1 LRSFEIFKG
10 TAREDNLVASVINF
24 QEDYGKDVEAYK
36 DYLLSRK
43 NFLFDLSV
51 SESVRIVNVP
61 YDRQMFEQWL
71 KENPYWKNNHQESES
86 AWALD
91 IAKNDEALLSLYAK
105 HPVLPGSPDDEEI
118 TTNIFYAV
126 IPILIENKESI
137 SLYSKQL
144 LNNKLTEILHALK
157 RYFREV
163 PAFKQ
168 LSPTRCRG
176 ARFMIGNRLITPSSI
191 EKAEHCIETKVESL
205 LVSND
210 NPSQVAPR
218 TGAWIETDGI
228 FSIPRN
234 IRIRT
239 SDFDD
244 SNESFITI
252 ALLPVIIVG
261 STGEIWYCE
270 TALHDRSAQENVDE
284 ISGQILNM
292 INEVKDTGI
301 EGKIIIVDG
310 YEVAEIIS
318 EMYDD
323 DEEYEDEFEGKH
335 KNKNKTAR
343 NRNGLK
349 RIK

>member
-1 LRSFEIFKG
+1 
-10 TAREDNLVASVINF
+10 
-24 QEDYGKDVEAYK
+24 
-36 DYLLSRK
+36 
-43 NFLFDLSV
+43 
-51 SESVRIVNVP
+51 
-61 YDRQMFEQWL
+61 
-71 KENPYWKNNHQESES
+71 
-86 AWALD
+86 
-91 IAKNDEALLSLYAK
+91 
-105 HPVLPGSPDDEEI
+105 
-118 TTNIFYAV
+118 
-126 IPILIENKESI
+126 
-137 SLYSKQL
+137 
-144 LNNKLTEILHALK
+144 
-157 RYFREV
+157 
-163 PAFKQ
+163 
-168 LSPTRCRG
+168 
-176 ARFMIGNRLITPSSI
+176 LITPSSI

-244 SNESFITI
+244 NNESFITI
-252 ALLPVIIVG
+252 ALLPVIIIG
-261 STGEIWYCE
+261 STKEIWYCE
-270 TALHDRSAQENVDE
+270 TALRDQSAQENVDE

-301 EGKIIIVDG
+301 EGKIIIVNG

-323 DEEYEDEFEGKH
+323 QERQFEEKH
-335 KNKNKTAR
+335 ESKNKTIR